1 MIMAYLQVIC
11 LSAFFFVS
19 GNAQVSMANKNSAFD
34 LNLYEKVLDPKLCR
48 KQIRYMAA
56 NSSVLL
62 AQFLDAGLRVPKGFF
77 DGNADDLGNY
87 YQCLAIDAPFGDS
100 RISGKYCV
108 VQVPLSQDLTLPGFS
123 GKADAL
129 NVNKLKLGP
138 AAQLVLE
145 KYYTG
150 IKGYRALSGTH
161 LDDRVAHVTGT
172 LFKLAVC
179 IPRPCTTEVAVT
191 TLLFNLSTIGFD
203 YQELFCRLPN
213 DKPWVSADSAAVLI
227 FFMIGLLTL
236 MSSVYELTHIFL
248 LKKDPKSVNIYYRS
262 FSIYSNTHSLFN
274 IPKEPHTL
282 MCLNGIRTIATVWII
297 VGHSFSSLSGL
308 LNPFRAWEWMI
319 SFDGLWVSST
329 PITVDTFIT
338 ITGILL
344 VFTTAKKMDA
354 GSLLR
359 NLHIFYLNRLLRMFP
374 LLATAI
380 LFDASVFHRI
390 GDGPY
395 WMAVATN
402 AQKCREYWWT
412 TLLHLQNYLNP
423 KDICVPH
430 SWYIAVDVQLHILSP
445 LVLYW
450 ILRGRKQTAWFA
462 LLLSLTVTLIVSA
475 IYNGFMDLPAH
486 TISPARNDR
495 IMEYMTKYYF
505 HLISRIAPFLVGM
518 MYGYILHLW
527 RGKRVLI
534 NAFTVQGMWVVS
546 LCIISGTLYMLYRVK
561 QLDWNY
567 RAADAA
573 LNTLMRPLW
582 AAAVGWMVLACA
594 HGYGGPINWFLSLPL
609 WRLPGRLTYGMY
621 LFHYPIIVVVNGTIV
636 GLQYFSVANVMYQAL
651 SFLVLSFILSF
662 ILTVVIEEP
671 FTIIFKSLLDKGL
684 SKSNNEEKKLGEI
697 EAFEIESRKDE
708 D

>member
-1 MIMAYLQVIC
+1 MGMAYQPIIYLIALC
-11 LSAFFFVS
+11 FMLS
-19 GNAQVSMANKNSAFD
+19 NAELSMVNQNSAFD

-56 NSSVLL
+56 NGSVLL

-108 VQVPLSQDLTLPGFS
+108 IQVPLSQDLTLPGFS

-150 IKGYRALSGTH
+150 VKGYRALSGTH

-203 YQELFCRLPN
+203 YQEQFCRLPN
-213 DKPWVSADSAAVLI
+213 DKPWVSADSAAVLV
-227 FFMIGLLTL
+227 FF
-236 MSSVYELTHIFL
+236 
-248 LKKDPKSVNIYYRS
+248 
-262 FSIYSNTHSLFN
+262 YSYIN
-274 IPKEPHTL
+274 
-282 MCLNGIRTIATVWII
+282 
-297 VGHSFSSLSGL
+297 
-308 LNPFRAWEWMI
+308 WMI

-329 PITVDTFIT
+329 PITVDTFIA
-338 ITGILL
+338 ITGMLL

-374 LLATAI
+374 LLATAV
-380 LFDASVFHRI
+380 LLDASVFHRV

-395 WMAVATN
+395 WMAVASN
-402 AQKCREYWWT
+402 AQKCRDYWWT

-423 KDICVPH
+423 TDMCVPH

-450 ILRGRKQTAWFA
+450 ILRGRRQTAWSA
-462 LLLSLTVTLIVSA
+462 LFLSLTLTLIVSA
-475 IYNGFMDLPAH
+475 IYNGCFIVTLQ
-486 TISPARNDR
+486 
-495 IMEYMTKYYF
+495 
-505 HLISRIAPFLVGM
+505 
-518 MYGYILHLW
+518 
-527 RGKRVLI
+527 
-534 NAFTVQGMWVVS
+534 FTVQGLWVVS

-561 QLDWNY
+561 QLDWRY

-621 LFHYPIIVVVNGTIV
+621 LFHYPIIVVVNG
-636 GLQYFSVANVMYQAL
+636 
-651 SFLVLSFILSF
+651 
-662 ILTVVIEEP
+662 
-671 FTIIFKSLLDKGL
+671 L
-684 SKSNNEEKKLGEI
+684 SKSNNEKKKLDEI